1 MLPVPYGEEMYC
13 TAPTGFAIKN
23 IFLLSS
29 FLPFSLCPKA
39 TTTCAPSTCCSRER
53 ERERKKKL
61 IANEPLWVFRGCS
74 FLWSSHESSFIDF
87 SDQTNALWSFLSTPT
102 SVLMP
107 PTSAGSAC
115 ASSMEGHV
123 CLFPSNW
130 KSVSKYTT
138 ALFASLLW
146 CRLLA
151 ELPDLPLWILIWTSR
166 G

>member
-13 TAPTGFAIKN
+13 AAPTGFAIKN
-23 IFLLSS
+23 IFLLFS

-39 TTTCAPSTCCSRER
+39 TTTCAPLPAVLER
-53 ERERKKKL
+53 EREKKL

-87 SDQTNALWSFLSTPT
+87 SDQTNALWSFLSAPT
-102 SVLMP
+102 SVLVP
-107 PTSAGSAC
+107 PSAGSAC
-115 ASSMEGHV
+115 SSSMEGRV